1 MRYEGYEDLLN
12 VFDPNLASG
21 SDLDRLCSYIPLSR
35 QIYGFLYHEKP
46 NDHCV
51 WTDVGYMYEMWR
63 WVENDE
69 HFRNRLKGKSK

>member
-1 MRYEGYEDLLN
+1 MSEEDYFKQ
-12 VFDPNLASG
+12 FDPNTATGQYLEKLRGLTA
-21 SDLDRLCSYIPLSR
+21 ISR
-35 QIYGFLYHEKP
+35 EYYGDDPDNKP

-69 HFRNRLKGKSK
+69 HLRQRLKERVK